1 MDPADPAQLKTILDR
16 HGAMLGKHQA
26 QLESISRHVESVAST
41 VTGVAAQTQQVQLSL
56 SQGPQPGAPPA
67 REPRLPPPETYSG
80 DPGSCQSFLTQCGL
94 VFALQPSSFPTDRA
108 RVAYVI
114 TLLSGRARDWGTA
127 IWRNNAAIQD
137 DFSLFSSEMKKVFDR
152 SKQGREAAREILQ
165 LRQGSRSVSDY
176 AIQFRTLAS
185 ASGWNQEASYDVFF
199 HGLSEEIKDELI
211 PHDLPQT
218 FDGLVDM
225 AIRVDVRLGQ
235 RRRMRAPLVFS
246 RQDPQAS
253 LLTPGAYPDPPDASE
268 PMQVDRTR
276 LTPAE
281 RRRRLLAKACLYCGE
296 VGHFADTCPVKD
308 NARQK

>member
-1 MDPADPAQLKTILDR
+1 
-16 HGAMLGKHQA
+16 MLGKHQT
-26 QLESISRHVESVAST
+26 QLESISRHLDSIGTT
-41 VTGVAAQTQQVQLSL
+41 VTGVAAQTQQIQLTL
-56 SQGPQPGAPPA
+56 SQGPQPAAPPA

-108 RVAYVI
+108 KVAYII

-127 IWRNNAAIQD
+127 IWSNNAAIQGD
-137 DFSLFSSEMKKVFDR
+137 LSLFSTEMKKVFDR
-152 SKQGREAAREILQ
+152 SKQGREAAREVLQ
-165 LRQGSRSVSDY
+165 LRQRSQSVSDY
-176 AIQFRTLAS
+176 SIQFRTLAS
-185 ASGWNQEASYDVFF
+185 TSGWNQEAFYDVFLN
-199 HGLSEEIKDELI
+199 GLSEEIKDHLI
-211 PHDLPQT
+211 PHELPQT

-235 RRRMRAPLVFS
+235 RRQMRAPLTFP
-246 RQDPQAS
+246 RQESQAS
-253 LLTPGAYPDPPDASE
+253 LLTPGANPDPPDTSE

-281 RRRRLLAKACLYCGE
+281 RRRRLLAKACLYCGQ
-296 VGHFADTCPVKD
+296 VGHFVDACPVKD